1 MRLAYESFG
10 ESQFRNH
17 SLPLPRIVTIKSF
30 AITVSKIVI
39 VLSHSKNVNPKTKA
53 KIMNYLTKNPRCFVE
68 EIVEGTGVSR
78 AEVYEVYEVLNEYRI
93 QLRAQA
99 PPPKATGRRFG
110 MTS

>member
-17 SLPLPRIVTIKSF
+17 SLPFPRMVTIKSF

-39 VLSHSKNVNPKTKA
+39 VLSHSKNMNPETKA
-53 KIMNYLTKNPRCFVE
+53 KVMDYLTENPRCFVE

-78 AEVYEVYEVLNEYRI
+78 AEVYEVLNEYRI

>member
-1 MRLAYESFG
+1 MKVLARANF
-10 ESQFRNH
+10 
-17 SLPLPRIVTIKSF
+17 VTIHFHHNTIVIVRSP
-30 AITVSKIVI
+30 AITLFKIVI
-39 VLSHSKNVNPKTKA
+39 VLSHSKNMNPETKA
-53 KIMNYLTKNPRCFVE
+53 KIMDYLTENPRCFVE

-78 AEVYEVYEVLNEYRI
+78 AEVYEVLNEYRI

>member
-17 SLPLPRIVTIKSF
+17 SLPLPRIVTIKSC

-39 VLSHSKNVNPKTKA
+39 VLSHSKNMNPKTKA
-53 KIMNYLTKNPRCFVE
+53 KIMDYLTENPRCFVE

-78 AEVYEVYEVLNEYRI
+78 AEVYEVLNEYRI

>member
-17 SLPLPRIVTIKSF
+17 SLPLPRIVTIKSC
-30 AITVSKIVI
+30 AIAVSKIVI
-39 VLSHSKNVNPKTKA
+39 VLSHSKNMNPETKA
-53 KIMNYLTKNPRCFVE
+53 KIMDYLTENPRCFVE

-78 AEVYEVYEVLNEYRI
+78 GEVYEVLNEYRI

>member
-1 MRLAYESFG
+1 MRLGYESFG

-39 VLSHSKNVNPKTKA
+39 VLSHSKNMNPETKA
-53 KIMNYLTKNPRCFVE
+53 KIMDYLTENPRCFVE

-78 AEVYEVYEVLNEYRI
+78 SEVYEVLNEYRI

>member
-17 SLPLPRIVTIKSF
+17 SLPLPRIVTIKSC

-39 VLSHSKNVNPKTKA
+39 VLSHSKNMNPKTKA
-53 KIMNYLTKNPRCFVE
+53 KIMNYLTENPRCFVE

-78 AEVYEVYEVLNEYRI
+78 AEVYEVLNEYRI

>member
-1 MRLAYESFG
+1 MRLGYESFG

-39 VLSHSKNVNPKTKA
+39 VLSHSKNMNPKTKA
-53 KIMNYLTKNPRCFVE
+53 KIINYLTKNPRCFVE
-68 EIVEGTGVSR
+68 EIDEGTGVSR
-78 AEVYEVYEVLNEYRI
+78 AEVYEVLNEYRI

>member
-1 MRLAYESFG
+1 MRWAYESFG

-17 SLPLPRIVTIKSF
+17 SLPLPRIVTIKSC
-30 AITVSKIVI
+30 AIPVSKIVI
-39 VLSHSKNVNPKTKA
+39 VLSHSKNMNPETKA
-53 KIMNYLTKNPRCFVE
+53 KIMDYLTENPRCFVE

-78 AEVYEVYEVLNEYRI
+78 AEVYEVLNEYRI

>member
-1 MRLAYESFG
+1 M
-10 ESQFRNH
+10 
-17 SLPLPRIVTIKSF
+17 
-30 AITVSKIVI
+30 
-39 VLSHSKNVNPKTKA
+39 NPETKA
-53 KIMNYLTKNPRCFVE
+53 KIMDYLTENPRCFVE

-78 AEVYEVYEVLNEYRI
+78 AEVLNEYRI

>member
-1 MRLAYESFG
+1 MRLGYESYG

-39 VLSHSKNVNPKTKA
+39 VLSHSKNMNPKTKA
-53 KIMNYLTKNPRCFVE
+53 KIMDYLTENPRCFVE

-78 AEVYEVYEVLNEYRI
+78 AEVYEVLNEYRI